1 MTTRQWVQLAVMIL
15 PVLLLTALNV
25 SGLRPSPELAAA
37 LAALTTT
44 AAALTQ
50 VRRQPSLAAAR
61 KRRSPNATR
70 NDPAAPRKP
79 KQLPPPSATV
89 DPEHRRP

>member
-25 SGLRPSPELAAA
+25 SGMRPSPELAAA
-37 LAALTTT
+37 LSALTTT

-50 VRRQPSLAAAR
+50 VRRKPALAVPR

-70 NDPAAPRKP
+70 NDAPTSRKS
-79 KQLPPPSATV
+79 KQLSPAPV
-89 DPEHRRP
+89 DDPEHRRP